1 MAAGRGSRRAIA
13 RVRKSG
19 SSCPRAPERF
29 HRRFTERGYKVCADS
44 RKQPRHGGIDME
56 VNKKS
61 AIGAASVLAAGATAA
76 GIAVAGGGDD
86 NEAPI
91 RGPALDKAS
100 SAALEA
106 TGEGTVTETE
116 AGDEESYYE
125 VEVTLEDG
133 TQTDVQVNR
142 NFEVVGSETDG
153 PEEDES
159 GADD

>member
-1 MAAGRGSRRAIA
+1 
-13 RVRKSG
+13 
-19 SSCPRAPERF
+19 
-29 HRRFTERGYKVCADS
+29 
-44 RKQPRHGGIDME
+44 ME
-56 VNKKS
+56 VNKKI

-125 VEVTLEDG
+125 VEVTLDG
-133 TQTDVQVNR
+133 GGQIDVQLDKSFN
-142 NFEVVGSETDG
+142 VVSSEGDRDGSG
-153 PEEDES
+153 ED
-159 GADD
+159 